1 MLYTILALLAAYFI
15 GAIPWAYIISKYI
28 CHINIMEHGS
38 GNVGATNTFR
48 VLGPKYGSIVFLL
61 DLGKGFLAAM
71 LGGLVGGETL
81 SVFTGLIA
89 IVAHTLSI
97 FLRFKGGKG
106 VATGAGVI
114 FWWCPPAII
123 CSLVVWAI
131 LAILTGYISVASII
145 ASISC
150 CVFIILFDGT
160 FLQILFCAIAVAY
173 IIFKHS
179 GNIKRLFHGT
189 ENKVNWK
196 DLIEKKRKKNKK
208 EF

>member
-1 MLYTILALLAAYFI
+1 MFLTILALVTAYFI
-15 GAIPWAYIISKYI
+15 GSIPWAYIISNYI

-61 DLGKGFLAAM
+61 DLGKGFIAAM
-71 LGGLVGGETL
+71 IGGLVGGDALT
-81 SVFTGLIA
+81 VWTGLIA

-123 CSLVVWAI
+123 CALIVWAI
-131 LAILTGYISVASII
+131 LALTTGYISIASII
-145 ASISC
+145 ACLSC
-150 CVFIILFDGT
+150 CVFIWLFNGT
-160 FLQILFCAIAVAY
+160 GLEILFCCLAVAY
-173 IIFKHS
+173 IVYKHRS
-179 GNIKRLFHGT
+179 NIKRLFQGT
-189 ENKVNWK
+189 ENRVDWKKV
-196 DLIEKKRKKNKK
+196 LEKRKNKHK
-208 EF
+208 E